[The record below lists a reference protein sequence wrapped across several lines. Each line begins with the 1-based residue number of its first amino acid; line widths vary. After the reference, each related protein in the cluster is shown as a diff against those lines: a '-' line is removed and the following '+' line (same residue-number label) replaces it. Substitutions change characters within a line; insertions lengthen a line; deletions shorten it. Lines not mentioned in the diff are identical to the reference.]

1 MNIQNINMFLA
12 NHGDKFEPAQLPI
25 IQQRLEMVP
34 DEQMMFISAADFKSP
49 TTMLVVSLVAGGL
62 GIDRFL
68 LGDTGMGILK
78 LLTGGCFGILTIIDW
93 FTIMDKTKKKN
104 FEQFMMITSNQPPYQ
119 QTNYQNQY

>member
-1 MNIQNINMFLA
+1 MNFQNINMFLA

-68 LGDTGMGILK
+68 IGDTGMGILK

-104 FEQFMMITSNQPPYQ
+104 FEQFMMITTQPPYQ

>member
-1 MNIQNINMFLA
+1 MNFQNINMFLA
-12 NHGDKFEPAQLPI
+12 THGDKFEPSQLPI

-49 TTMLVVSLVAGGL
+49 TTMLIVSLVAGGL
-62 GIDRFL
+62 GVDRFL

-104 FEQFMMITSNQPPYQ
+104 FEQFMTITSNKPPYQ
-119 QTNYQNQY
+119 QANYQNQY

>member
-12 NHGDKFEPAQLPI
+12 THGDKFEPAQLPI

-49 TTMLVVSLVAGGL
+49 TTMLIVSLVAGGL
-62 GIDRFL
+62 GVDRFL

-78 LLTGGCFGILTIIDW
+78 LLTCGCFGILTIIDW

-119 QTNYQNQY
+119 QANYQNQY

>member
-1 MNIQNINMFLA
+1 MNFQNINMFLA

-49 TTMLVVSLVAGGL
+49 TTMLIVSLVAGGL

-78 LLTGGCFGILTIIDW
+78 LLTCGCFGILTIIDW

-104 FEQFMMITSNQPPYQ
+104 FEQFMIITSNQPPYQ

>member
-12 NHGDKFEPAQLPI
+12 THGDKFEPAQLPI

-49 TTMLVVSLVAGGL
+49 TTMLIVSLVAGGL

-68 LGDTGMGILK
+68 IGDTGMGVLK
-78 LLTGGCFGILTIIDW
+78 LLTCGCLGILTIIDW